1 MTANSF
7 PPPGRVYA
15 ELPSG
20 AYLVPGEPGNCPGA
34 DASGLC
40 PLGWPASARPC
51 AGAIWCYDGPQGWR
65 VNFTSTSSVCPV
77 AVLDPLGLPETPL
90 D

>member
-1 MTANSF
+1 MTSKSS

-20 AYLVPGEPGNCPGA
+20 AYLVPGEPGDCPGA
-34 DASGLC
+34 DASGSC
-40 PLGWPASARPC
+40 PLGRPFDARPC
-51 AGAIWCYDGPQGWR
+51 AGAIWRYDGPQAWR
-65 VNFTSTSSVCPV
+65 VEFTSVSSVCPV
-77 AVLDPLGLPETPL
+77 TVLDPLGPSETPL